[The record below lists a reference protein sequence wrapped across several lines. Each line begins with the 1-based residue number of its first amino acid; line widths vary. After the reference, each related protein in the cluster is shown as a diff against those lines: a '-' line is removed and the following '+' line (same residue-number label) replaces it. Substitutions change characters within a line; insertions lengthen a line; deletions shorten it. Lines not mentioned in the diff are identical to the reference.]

1 MQDSYSVDS
10 VNNILWKRR
19 IKLLW
24 ELNMNRGCNE
34 FWLEKKKK
42 KKVDSVGYMMLSLV
56 FILCTFSALL
66 WVMSQ
71 YIFHIFLPKFV
82 DMLDQWEVLGERQ
95 RKGEI
100 EIVYFFLLHSFWWYL
115 EVGTSLLLF
124 WHLPGSPS
132 LYLLDS
138 WRKLHHGPGSSQT
151 SSASGFLWHHVTVVP
166 QCLQEIGSGTLLG
179 YQNPRM
185 LKSLR

>member
-1 MQDSYSVDS
+1 MQDSYCVDS

-19 IKLLW
+19 IKLLQ
-24 ELNMNRGCNE
+24 ELNMNRGYNT
-34 FWLEKKKK
+34 FWLAKKKK
-42 KKVDSVGYMMLSLV
+42 LYSLGYMMVSLI

-66 WVMSQ
+66 WIMSQ

-100 EIVYFFLLHSFWWYL
+100 EIVYFFLPHSFGWYL
-115 EVGTSLLLF
+115 EVGASLLLF
-124 WHLPGSPS
+124 WHLTGSPS
-132 LYLLDS
+132 FYLLDL
-138 WRKLHHGPGSSQT
+138 WGKFHHGPGSSQT

-166 QCLQEIGSGTLLG
+166 QCLQEIGSGALLG
-179 YQNPRM
+179 HQNPRM